1 MSDQQMPSFPRP
13 LPQVEGDAALFWQ
26 ALAARRIELPR
37 CGACG
42 KWIFYP
48 RAFCPAC
55 LSRDVAWHEVPATG
69 RIYTC
74 AVVRKPTNPYFFGQA
89 PYVYAIVE
97 LENGVRLPTMIVQCD
112 PEKVAIGDAVD
123 AVFERVDDTV
133 TLLHFKPR

>member
-13 LPQVEGDAALFWQ
+13 LPEVAGDAAPYWQ
-26 ALAARRIELPR
+26 ALAAGRIELPR

-48 RAFCPAC
+48 RSFCPSC
-55 LSRDVAWHEVPATG
+55 LSRDVAWHAVAPRG
-69 RIYTC
+69 RVYTC
-74 AVVRKPTNPYFFGQA
+74 SVVRKPTNPWFFGRT

-97 LENGVRLPTMIVQCD
+97 LENGVRLPTQIVACD
-112 PEKVAIGDAVD
+112 PEKVEIGDVVD